1 MLEVWKWDQMV
12 SEWVNEVSRRAT
24 RQILIISS
32 LHLIENKGHNLRGEE
47 CVRGVCS
54 PVT

>member
-12 SEWVNEVSRRAT
+12 SEWVT
-24 RQILIISS
+24 S